1 MYIYTYMIRDWRY
14 IIGAVVIAV
23 LVIVIASN
31 TGYYRAITG
40 FYYQLMRIPKI
51 LIIIL
56 TLMAMFGFKNMADTS
71 ALTGALDMTGWTKK
85 TNINKVFKPPKEQE
99 DGKRLVSESTKKF
112 VASKQGWKC
121 GLCQKTLDETYEV
134 DHITPLYKGGSN
146 DPTNLMALDPIC
158 HRKKT
163 NADRLGVAVET
174 FL

>member
-1 MYIYTYMIRDWRY
+1 MIRDFRY
-14 IIGAVVIAV
+14 IIGAVVIVV
-23 LVIVIASN
+23 LIIIIASN
-31 TGYYRAITG
+31 TGYYHAVTAL
-40 FYYQLMRIPKI
+40 YHQLMRIPKL

-56 TLMAMFGFKNMADTS
+56 TLMAMFGFKDMVDTS
-71 ALTGALDMTGWTKK
+71 ALTGAFGLGGMGGRTKQPSLK
-85 TNINKVFKPPKEQE
+85 KIFTPPKEQD

-146 DPTNLMALDPIC
+146 DSINLMALDPIC

-163 NADRLGVAVET
+163 NADRLGMAVET

>member
-1 MYIYTYMIRDWRY
+1 MIRDLRY
-14 IIGAVVIAV
+14 IIGAVVIVV
-23 LVIVIASN
+23 LIIVIASN
-31 TGYYRAITG
+31 NSYYNTVTSL
-40 FYYQLMRIPKI
+40 YHQLMRIPKL

-56 TLMAMFGFKNMADTS
+56 TIMTMFGFKNMVDTPS
-71 ALTGALDMTGWTKK
+71 ISGILGGTDVPKQPSLKK
-85 TNINKVFKPPKEQE
+85 IFSLPKEPE

-146 DPTNLMALDPIC
+146 NPSNLMALDPIC

-163 NADRLGVAVET
+163 NADRLGMAVET